1 MAVLVTGEKLE
12 ILITEAEIASRINTL
27 AQQISTAYEQT
38 NQLVVIGLL
47 RGSFVFI
54 ADLVR
59 CLDLP
64 VEVDF
69 MTVSSYGNKMKS
81 SGQLRIIKD
90 VETDLKNRDILI
102 IEDIID
108 TGHTL
113 SQVISLLVS
122 KSDISVL
129 ISESFS
135 DGKSRDK
142 RSHAR
147 IRFGIALLAESIP
160 ISFIPLSKN
169 GITVAGSE
177 ESPAFPIA
185 ATAVSCFI

>member
-27 AQQISTAYEQT
+27 SEQISKAYEQT
-38 NQLVVIGLL
+38 DQLVVIGLL
-47 RGSFVFI
+47 RGSIVFI

-90 VETDLKNRDILI
+90 VETDLKNRDVLI

-113 SQVISLLVS
+113 SQVVSLLEAELCRQPS
-122 KSDISVL
+122 NHCSNFCNL
-129 ISESFS
+129 
-135 DGKSRDK
+135 
-142 RSHAR
+142 R
-147 IRFGIALLAESIP
+147 ILTDCQGTC
-160 ISFIPLSKN
+160 
-169 GITVAGSE
+169 ITRNEGCTYCHE
-177 ESPAFPIA
+177 RK
-185 ATAVSCFI
+185 C

>member
-64 VEVDF
+64 VE
-69 MTVSSYGNKMKS
+69 
-81 SGQLRIIKD
+81 
-90 VETDLKNRDILI
+90 
-102 IEDIID
+102 
-108 TGHTL
+108 
-113 SQVISLLVS
+113 
-122 KSDISVL
+122 
-129 ISESFS
+129 
-135 DGKSRDK
+135 
-142 RSHAR
+142 
-147 IRFGIALLAESIP
+147 
-160 ISFIPLSKN
+160 
-169 GITVAGSE
+169 
-177 ESPAFPIA
+177 
-185 ATAVSCFI
+185 AVSYTHLTLPTKA

>member
-27 AQQISTAYEQT
+27 SEQISKAYEQT
-38 NQLVVIGLL
+38 DQLVVIGLL

-90 VETDLKNRDILI
+90 VETDLKNRDVLI

-108 TGHTL
+108 TGTHIITGCK
-113 SQVISLLVS
+113 SAQKQENPSLF
-122 KSDISVL
+122 
-129 ISESFS
+129 EF
-135 DGKSRDK
+135 
-142 RSHAR
+142 
-147 IRFGIALLAESIP
+147 ALYSTNHL
-160 ISFIPLSKN
+160 
-169 GITVAGSE
+169 E
-177 ESPAFPIA
+177 EKLK
-185 ATAVSCFI
+185 

>member
-27 AQQISTAYEQT
+27 SEQISKAYEQT
-38 NQLVVIGLL
+38 DQLVVIGLL

-90 VETDLKNRDILI
+90 VETDLKNRDVLI

-113 SQVISLLVS
+113 SQVVSLLETRKP
-122 KSDISVL
+122 KSLRICTLLNKPSRREVKVDVDWVGFDIPDEFV
-129 ISESFS
+129 I
-135 DGKSRDK
+135 GY
-142 RSHAR
+142 
-147 IRFGIALLAESIP
+147 GIDYAQQGRNLQH
-160 ISFIPLSKN
+160 
-169 GITVAGSE
+169 
-177 ESPAFPIA
+177 IA
-185 ATAVSCFI
+185 IVKKPDLRNKAKF

>member
-12 ILITEAEIASRINTL
+12 ILITEAEIASRVNKL
-27 AQQISTAYEQT
+27 SEQISKAYKQT

-69 MTVSSYGNKMKS
+69 MTVSSYGNKMRS

-90 VETDLKNRDILI
+90 VETDLKNRDVLI

-113 SQVISLLVS
+113 
-122 KSDISVL
+122 
-129 ISESFS
+129 
-135 DGKSRDK
+135 
-142 RSHAR
+142 
-147 IRFGIALLAESIP
+147 
-160 ISFIPLSKN
+160 
-169 GITVAGSE
+169 
-177 ESPAFPIA
+177 
-185 ATAVSCFI
+185 

>member
-27 AQQISTAYEQT
+27 SEQISKAYEQT
-38 NQLVVIGLL
+38 DQLVVIGLL

-113 SQVISLLVS
+113 SQVVSLLETRKP
-122 KSDISVL
+122 KSLRICTLLNKPSRREVLVDVDWVGFDIPDEFV
-129 ISESFS
+129 I
-135 DGKSRDK
+135 GY
-142 RSHAR
+142 
-147 IRFGIALLAESIP
+147 GIDYAQQGRNLQH
-160 ISFIPLSKN
+160 
-169 GITVAGSE
+169 
-177 ESPAFPIA
+177 IA
-185 ATAVSCFI
+185 IVKKT

>member
-27 AQQISTAYEQT
+27 SEQISKAYEQT
-38 NQLVVIGLL
+38 DQLVVIGLL

-90 VETDLKNRDILI
+90 VETDLKNRD
-102 IEDIID
+102 
-108 TGHTL
+108 
-113 SQVISLLVS
+113 
-122 KSDISVL
+122 VL
-129 ISESFS
+129 IS
-135 DGKSRDK
+135 K
-142 RSHAR
+142 
-147 IRFGIALLAESIP
+147 
-160 ISFIPLSKN
+160 
-169 GITVAGSE
+169 T
-177 ESPAFPIA
+177 
-185 ATAVSCFI
+185 